1 MLLNSASRW
10 HSFASPPLAM
20 PFNRGGKQTAAKAHT
35 HTHSH
40 SIMPPFPTSPTP
52 PPGKTRCETP
62 LPRKPLHRLYR
73 SLASP
78 CARLLSRFNHVRLFA
93 TPWTVACQAP
103 LSMGFSR
110 QEHWSGL
117 PCPPPG
123 NLPNPGIEPS
133 SLMSPALVG
142 RFFTT
147 SATWEAPAPVH
158 RTATQPWTSPPSKE
172 APGVGH

>member
-78 CARLLSRFNHVRLFA
+78 CACLLSRFNHVRLFA

-158 RTATQPWTSPPSKE
+158 GTATQPWTSPPCKE